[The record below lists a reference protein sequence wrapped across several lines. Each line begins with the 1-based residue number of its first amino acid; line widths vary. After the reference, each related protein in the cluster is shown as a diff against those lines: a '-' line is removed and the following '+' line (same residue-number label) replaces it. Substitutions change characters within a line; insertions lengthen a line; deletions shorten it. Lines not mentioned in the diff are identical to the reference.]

1 MTWAVGDGVAIDDDD
16 DGVAL
21 LGVDKVRPVCVSGV
35 VGNREIPKPT
45 VGGAAR
51 VDTEVQRA

>member
-1 MTWAVGDGVAIDDDD
+1 MRLHNLFAGRLEEVP
-16 DGVAL
+16 
-21 LGVDKVRPVCVSGV
+21 VDKVRPVFVRGV

-51 VDTEVQRA
+51 IDTEVQRA